1 MKAQSRRDEERE
13 EKNDESNQSATT
25 TDSTLNGHRGSWADK
40 RKCRLTGTTQ
50 SGKIISILWL
60 QFLSLVIGPRERFI
74 FLISINKC
82 NNWDAIPNYV
92 FTLTK
97 TKM

>member
-13 EKNDESNQSATT
+13 EKNESSNQSVATT
-25 TDSTLNGHRGSWADK
+25 ESTLNGHDGGADK

-50 SGKIISILWL
+50 SGKIISIRWL

-82 NNWDAIPNYV
+82 NNWDAIPNYI

-97 TKM
+97 TEM